1 MRLSATIL
9 IVACCVTSLV
19 GCCGSHRHKCWLKK
33 HHRNECVDRADWDDD
48 DYDDDRHHQCGCDVC
63 DGGSY
68 PMQGM
73 PMQSF
78 DSGCGCGGGG
88 GGMSMPY
95 FDGGMSM
102 PMMSA
107 PSSGCGCSSGGGGG
121 AMMSSPYPSY
131 PTYNNPVMMQP
142 MAEPTTPTP
151 AQAPPASV
159 PTTEYYSPSRGT
171 PTATVPASF

>member
-9 IVACCVTSLV
+9 VVACCVSSLT
-19 GCCGSHRHKCWLKK
+19 GCCGHRSCWSKK
-33 HHRNECVDRADWDDD
+33 HHRNQCVDQADWDDD
-48 DYDDDRHHQCGCDVC
+48 DDEDRHHQCGCDVC
-63 DGGSY
+63 DGGY
-68 PMQGM
+68 GMQGM

-78 DSGCGCGGGG
+78 DSGCGCGGG

-107 PSSGCGCSSGGGGG
+107 PSSGCGCNSGGGG
-121 AMMSSPYPSY
+121 MMSSPYPSY
-131 PTYNNPVMMQP
+131 PTYSNPVMMQP
-142 MAEPTTPTP
+142 MAEPTPTPTP

-159 PTTEYYSPSRGT
+159 PATESYYSPSRGAST
-171 PTATVPASF
+171 PTVPASF